1 MPAPKKLQDILVDAK
16 VPRRLRDLVPIL
28 EGPSGILW
36 VATHRIA
43 EEAKISDGTGT
54 ALELRLE
61 PLTNPAR
68 ELVRLY
74 T

>member
-1 MPAPKKLQDILVDAK
+1 MPASKKLQDILVDAK
-16 VPRRLRDLVPIL
+16 VPRRLRDLVPVL

-36 VATHRIA
+36 IGAYRIA
-43 EEAKISDGTGT
+43 EEARAIGDTDT

-61 PLTNPAR
+61 PLTDRAR
-68 ELVRLY
+68 ELTRLY